1 MRRYEVTCV
10 LAPTLSV
17 EEVEQAV
24 ASFKK
29 TAEDKGATV
38 VDIDNW
44 GKRRLA
50 FPVKKHTE
58 GYYVIYTLDEE
69 AAEAANEM
77 ERRFKVT
84 EPVIRFLTVRID
96 EAQKRAEKLK
106 AQREKRTNIRKA
118 ALAAARAAEAA
129 PSAEAAGKAEE
140 KAAPAQEEAQA
151 AEEKEEAASEAAE
164 KPHSEPESSDQSEEE
179 APAEEAPPSEGKE

>member
-10 LAPTLSV
+10 LAPTLSP

-24 ASFKK
+24 ESFKK

-38 VDIDNW
+38 VDVDNW

-58 GYYVIYTLDEE
+58 GFYVIYTLDEE
-69 AAEAANEM
+69 AAEAATEM

-84 EPVIRFLTVRID
+84 DPVIRFLTVRID
-96 EAQKRAEKLK
+96 EAQKRTQKLK
-106 AQREKRTNIRKA
+106 AQRETRRKVRKA
-118 ALAAARAAEAA
+118 SLEAARAAEVA
-129 PSAEAAGKAEE
+129 PSAEAAEE
-140 KAAPAQEEAQA
+140 PGEAAQPQQEPQA
-151 AEEKEEAASEAAE
+151 PQEKEQAASEKAAE
-164 KPHSEPESSDQSEEE
+164 KPESEPESSAQSEEQ
-179 APAEEAPPSEGKE
+179 APAEEAPSSEEKE